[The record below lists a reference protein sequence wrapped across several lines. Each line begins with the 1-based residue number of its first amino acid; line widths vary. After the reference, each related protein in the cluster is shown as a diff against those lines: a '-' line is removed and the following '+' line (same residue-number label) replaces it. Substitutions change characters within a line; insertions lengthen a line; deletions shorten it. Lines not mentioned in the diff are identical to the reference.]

1 MNVREKIFRV
11 VAFIFSFINL
21 LFQFILIQKGTENFA
36 DFIIQ
41 TIAFSSYMTIWSNI
55 LVALVYILPLIASKT
70 KVGKFLS
77 KPVAQTA
84 MLVYISIVCIV
95 YFLLLAETWNPQ
107 GLQKFVD
114 VSLHYVIPMLYVLF
128 WILFAEKG
136 NLQFKNVFLWLLFP
150 LIYLVYSFIIGT
162 IRNTYPYPFL
172 DLDNNTLVYV
182 GMMIAIICAAYVV
195 IGMIAVVADKLLYKI
210 KNNRAVNQD

>member
-21 LFQFILIQKGTENFA
+21 LFQFILIQKGTKNFA

-77 KPVAQTA
+77 KPFAQTA